1 MTQKAPQFNRNP
13 QVNSI
18 LSWHSHDTGGVAV
31 PFKNRPGFGDSMN
44 ITTPLG
50 TRLNN
55 LAKEIVEKPG
65 QTAAVFLVGGPGNG
79 KSHATEQFLRTL
91 DSESGCDGQLVSFL
105 EKQFSD
111 SETPPWKIEVNAS
124 DLPGCDGFANAI
136 GKLWLVQ
143 DASAADHPDSNVA
156 ENLSG
161 LLSELIEDAMLD
173 EALLFCCAN
182 RGVLSDAAKYEGNS
196 VNSADLRKIID
207 SIQDNTEIARA
218 RDQDHP
224 LQCWPLPDEATQMIK
239 SVYAWPMDLESICET
254 PNGDYANSPAD
265 QLLKSISDPI
275 KWDDGGP
282 CTECS
287 AAPYCPF
294 LQNARGLRKERT
306 RESIIGYLRHAE
318 LLSGQRWNFRTIF
331 SLFAELAIGHRQD
344 FGGVVSP
351 CDWVQTHTNRSELN
365 EDGTRDLLPSS
376 SWQLLRR
383 RFEHSLFD
391 PMIDLAEF
399 IGKVSQ
405 HFHNSIVTFKVHEE
419 TKPRES
425 DSQLRRF
432 ITRVIKPKLD
442 PAVLGSSD
450 GLDHL
455 GELEDAYSHG
465 VAHGNTQWRMD
476 ELEKAVFRSLE
487 LDEQELEREGSAET
501 GWPERLALRRL
512 AGRLAKR
519 SRAFEVAAPVTAVLV
534 SYRDSL
540 RDRRQLSRLNTPLMK
555 LVGDSDINSGELFN
569 VMSVFGQPGGTLG
582 GGIGLQLRQAG
593 MLPPEPAPNDDSQ
606 GPRHD
611 YPILRLDSGS
621 EVLTFALYEALVAL
635 DKGQSVATLSTGI
648 RATAARLA
656 SFSAAHAM
664 RTPSEFLRGNHV
676 SIDSGRWTLTL
687 TDEQGQL
694 EVSQWD

>member
-1 MTQKAPQFNRNP
+1 MTQNTRQFNRNP

-44 ITTPLG
+44 ITTPLV
-50 TRLNN
+50 TRLNT
-55 LAKEIVEKPG
+55 LAKQVVEQPG

-91 DSESGCDGQLVSFL
+91 DSESGCDGKLVSFL
-105 EKQFSD
+105 QSKFTG
-111 SETPPWKIEVNAS
+111 SETPEWKIEVNAS
-124 DLPGCDGFANAI
+124 DLPECEGFANTI

-143 DASAADHPDSNVA
+143 DASAADQPDSNVA
-156 ENLSG
+156 ENMSS
-161 LLSELIEDAMLD
+161 LLSDLIEDAMIN

-182 RGVLSDAAKYEGNS
+182 RGVLSDAARYEGDS

-207 SIQDNTEIARA
+207 SIQDNTEIARV
-218 RDQDHP
+218 RDQGHA

-254 PNGDYANSPAD
+254 PDGGYVDSPVD
-265 QLLKSISDPI
+265 QLLKSISDPN
-275 KWDDGGP
+275 KWDNDGP
-282 CTECS
+282 CTDCS
-287 AAPYCPF
+287 AAAYCPF
-294 LQNARGLRKERT
+294 LQNAKGLRKERT
-306 RESIIGYLRHAE
+306 RGSVVGFLRHAE
-318 LLSGQRWNFRTIF
+318 LLSGQRWNFRTIY
-331 SLFAELAIGHRQD
+331 SLIAEMAIGHRQD
-344 FGGVVSP
+344 FGGEASP
-351 CDWVQTHTNRSELN
+351 CDWVRTHVESSELN
-365 EDGTRDLLPSS
+365 EDGSRNFPSTS

-391 PMIDLAEF
+391 PMIDLADF
-399 IGKVSQ
+399 IGNVGQ
-405 HFHNSIVTFKVHEE
+405 RFHNSIATYNVHDEI
-419 TKPRES
+419 KPRES

-432 ITRVIKPKLD
+432 MSRVIKPKLD
-442 PAVLGSSD
+442 PAVLGSRE

-455 GELEDAYSHG
+455 GDLEDAYSHG

-476 ELEKAVFRSLE
+476 ELEKEVFRSLE
-487 LDEQELEREGSAET
+487 VDEQELEQEGSAET

-512 AGRLAKR
+512 SGRLAKR
-519 SRAFEVAAPVTAVLV
+519 SRAFEVAAPVPSVLV
-534 SYRDSL
+534 NYKNAL
-540 RDRRQLSRLNTPLMK
+540 RDRRQLARLNTPLLK
-555 LVGDSDINSGELFN
+555 LVGDSDINGGENFN
-569 VMSVFGQPGGTLG
+569 VMSVFGQPSGTLG

-593 MLPPEPAPNDDSQ
+593 MLPPEPAPNDDSV

-611 YPILRLDSGS
+611 YPMLRLDSGS
-621 EVLTFALYEALVAL
+621 EVLTFDLYEALIAL
-635 DKGQSVATLSTGI
+635 SAGQSVATLSTGI

-656 SFSAAHAM
+656 SYSAARAM
-664 RTPSEFLRGNHV
+664 RTPSEFLRGNLV

-694 EVSQWD
+694 EVTQWD